1 MNVPTLHMQPNE
13 KRIVTFD
20 FASKLAAGDSL
31 KTSAPAPRITISPS
45 GALAVLAGP
54 TIAGTEV
61 RVRFGNGVHAI
72 DYDVQCEADTTNGD
86 TLSLDVVMAVRE
98 KVN

>member
-31 KTSAPAPRITISPS
+31 KGTAPAPRITIEPS
-45 GALAVLAGP
+45 GSLAVIAGP
-54 TIAGTEV
+54 TIDGTEV
-61 RVRFGNGVHAI
+61 RVRLATPIHAV
-72 DYDVQCEADTTNGD
+72 DYNVQCEADTTNGD
-86 TLSLDVVMAVRE
+86 TLSLDVTIAARE
-98 KVN
+98 RVN